1 MGMAKKT
8 MELNPNHAI
17 VKSLKDKLSDDS
29 GDKSAKDLVMLLY
42 ETSLLTSGFSLE
54 DPSSFS
60 GRIHKLIRLGLSIED
75 EAIDIEDDLSGD
87 DEDDVPQLENED
99 NTME

>member
-1 MGMAKKT
+1 
-8 MELNPNHAI
+8 MELNPQHAI
-17 VKSLKDKLSDDS
+17 IKSLKDKLSDDS

-60 GRIHKLIRLGLSIED
+60 GRIHKLIRLGLSIEG
-75 EAIDIEDDLSGD
+75 GD
-87 DEDDVPQLENED
+87 DEASDDDDDDDDDEPPQLENED
-99 NTME
+99 ATTMEDVD